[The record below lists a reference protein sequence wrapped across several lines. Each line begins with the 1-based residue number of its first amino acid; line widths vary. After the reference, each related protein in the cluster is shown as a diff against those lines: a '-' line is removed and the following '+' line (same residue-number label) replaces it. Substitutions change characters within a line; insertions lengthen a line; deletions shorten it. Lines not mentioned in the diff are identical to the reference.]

1 MYSWNINS
9 ISVDGTSSSDYCY
22 SLGQSA
28 YVMIPDDRTVD
39 NAHKHIK
46 GIMGGKTYKEI

>member
-9 ISVDGTSSSDYCY
+9 ISVDGTSSKDYCY

-28 YVMIPDDRTVD
+28 YVMIPDEKSIEEAKVQIQ
-39 NAHKHIK
+39 NVME
-46 GIMGGKTYKEI
+46 G